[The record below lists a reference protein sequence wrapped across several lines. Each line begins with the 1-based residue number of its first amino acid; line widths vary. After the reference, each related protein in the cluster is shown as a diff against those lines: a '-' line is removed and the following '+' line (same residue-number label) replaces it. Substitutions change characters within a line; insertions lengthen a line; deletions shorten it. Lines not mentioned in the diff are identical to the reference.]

1 MIFKLLGKTLVV
13 LTLVALF
20 GFLGLWQLDA
30 ANNLQA
36 AKKVAPD
43 QNVYQLS
50 DLASPAMALDSRSV
64 GKKVSLRGIYIL
76 TFRAP
81 NQIDQQGVTSDWEV
95 ALMQVDQSS
104 AVLVLR
110 GYWRDRLIDPTVAI
124 SPDVMSMGVDLQA
137 VMQPRQFD
145 DVSRNTPGVI
155 SRVDS
160 SVIVALTDLDLFDGF
175 LLATGEQVSDGV
187 INRDRITLAP
197 VESKATGYYW
207 QHISYVIIW
216 WLMAAIVIFLPF
228 YRKRQESDTLSA

>member
-1 MIFKLLGKTLVV
+1 MTFKLFGKTVVV
-13 LTLVALF
+13 LTLVAIF
-20 GFLGLWQLDA
+20 IFLGLWQLDA
-30 ANNLQA
+30 ANKLQA

-43 QNVYQLS
+43 TTIYQLS

-64 GKKVSLRGIYIL
+64 GKKVSLRGNYIL

-110 GYWRDRLIDPTVAI
+110 GYWKNRLTSPSVAMA
-124 SPDVMSMGVDLQA
+124 SGVDLQA
-137 VMQPRQFD
+137 IVQPRQFE
-145 DVSRNTPGVI
+145 DVSTNSPGVI

-160 SVIVALTDLDLFDGF
+160 SVIVAQTDLDLYDGF
-175 LLATGEQVSDGV
+175 LLATGEQVSEGV
-187 INRDRITLAP
+187 IDRDRITLAP
-197 VESKATGYYW
+197 VKSKATGYYW

-216 WLMAAIVIFLPF
+216 WLMAAIVIYLPF